1 MAQRAIGLFAA
12 LAGAAVVLT
21 LLAVG
26 LDADQHTRRWPN
38 WLRRAVA
45 GGLVVLATLGIVSCR
60 KSAAPAGNAAT
71 ATAPASRPASQVEQ
85 LADMLAEPTR
95 VVCGEKGE
103 TLAPARRDRLLADLA
118 AAPPL
123 IEAMQ
128 NDGRLNQ
135 PEAALLQLELDFL
148 RHKLREM
155 PQISGWEKWS
165 MEQAQRNAGSQPADQ
180 PAAASQPAES
190 EPSPD
195 PADYW
200 LKKFLPLLQQE
211 AKANDAHPEAV
222 LLALD
227 QIGMALRWPYPSE
240 EEGDVEVSA
249 DGGEVNDEQLIPLLK
264 SCRQAVTRILD
275 HLPLDRELEHTAQW
289 ERLCERWADMGR
301 LLRHEGEDYP
311 FTAPGLWKKDSAMAM
326 SAIEVRRLAREKLL
340 AADEATL
347 LDQQL
352 RLLRQGLFSY
362 RTLEDQMATCY
373 ATSADEGT
381 RDRCRETYWQR
392 LPLLL
397 KLSSEGRLPPGP
409 LRTILADFE
418 WYWVTK
424 SFGDTTDR
432 TKLWQAADRAEAVF
446 RNDAAFRAS
455 ALASLQKDVTAITA
469 IIQHQRDVAKWQEF
483 VDSLNLFDPLKPS
496 LVRLGPQAQA
506 GADEKLSQLR
516 SDVNSDFCDLV
527 LAGLLSREFCAPP

>member
-1 MAQRAIGLFAA
+1 
-12 LAGAAVVLT
+12 
-21 LLAVG
+21 
-26 LDADQHTRRWPN
+26 
-38 WLRRAVA
+38 
-45 GGLVVLATLGIVSCR
+45 
-60 KSAAPAGNAAT
+60 
-71 ATAPASRPASQVEQ
+71 
-85 LADMLAEPTR
+85 MLAEPTR

-103 TLAPARRDRLLADLA
+103 TLAPARRNRLLADLA

-264 SCRQAVTRILD
+264 TV
-275 HLPLDRELEHTAQW
+275 
-289 ERLCERWADMGR
+289 GR
-301 LLRHEGEDYP
+301 
-311 FTAPGLWKKDSAMAM
+311 
-326 SAIEVRRLAREKLL
+326 
-340 AADEATL
+340 
-347 LDQQL
+347 
-352 RLLRQGLFSY
+352 
-362 RTLEDQMATCY
+362 
-373 ATSADEGT
+373 
-381 RDRCRETYWQR
+381 
-392 LPLLL
+392 
-397 KLSSEGRLPPGP
+397 P
-409 LRTILADFE
+409 LREFWTTFPWIGNWNTRRSGSGFASVGRT
-418 WYWVTK
+418 WAGYCGTK
-424 SFGDTTDR
+424 VKTTRSRRRVCGRR
-432 TKLWQAADRAEAVF
+432 TPRWLCRPSRSAAWPGK
-446 RNDAAFRAS
+446 S
-455 ALASLQKDVTAITA
+455 
-469 IIQHQRDVAKWQEF
+469 
-483 VDSLNLFDPLKPS
+483 
-496 LVRLGPQAQA
+496 
-506 GADEKLSQLR
+506 
-516 SDVNSDFCDLV
+516 C
-527 LAGLLSREFCAPP
+527 SRPTRRRCWTSN